1 MNGSA
6 TKPLF
11 WGAIIAQ
18 VVGAQ
23 VFFWDALPD
32 YHELTAGAVV
42 VGTPGIFSSHRRV
55 YSNSRLPF
63 EQGAANC
70 ADEICC
76 DVILKRN
83 AVLVCLNASLRL
95 GFTVRKNGSI
105 LGFSSNPTKKVSS
118 K

>member
-1 MNGSA
+1 MNSRKA
-6 TKPLF
+6 LF

-32 YHELTAGAVV
+32 YQELTAGAVV
-42 VGTPGIFSSHRRV
+42 VGTPTDFSSHRRV

-63 EQGAANC
+63 EQGAANR

-76 DVILKRN
+76 LVILKRN
-83 AVLVCLNASLRL
+83 AILNASLRL
-95 GFTVRKNGSI
+95 GFAVRKNASI
-105 LGFSSNPTKKVSS
+105 LSSSGNPTKKVNY
-118 K
+118 KCK